1 MNKIIASAAGA
12 TLITGIAVGPA
23 LADYPPQ
30 TGGNTAPDTTQTTTG
45 GNAAPASSGSLANT
59 GSDATTL
66 GLLAGLAALGA
77 GTGILVAAR
86 RRTN

>member
-1 MNKIIASAAGA
+1 MKKIIASAAGA

-30 TGGNTAPDTTQTTTG
+30 TGGNTTPDTTQTTTG
-45 GNAAPASSGSLANT
+45 GTLAQT

-66 GLLAGLAALGA
+66 GLLAGLAAIGA
-77 GTGILVAAR
+77 GTGILVASR